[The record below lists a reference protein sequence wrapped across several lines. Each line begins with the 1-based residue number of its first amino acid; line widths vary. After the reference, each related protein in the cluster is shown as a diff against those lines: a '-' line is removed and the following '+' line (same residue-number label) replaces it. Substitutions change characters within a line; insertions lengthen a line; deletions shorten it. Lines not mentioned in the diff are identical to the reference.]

1 MKSFTEIELKGP
13 YKFTQK
19 TKEFRELKDPD
30 ILRVTLNKTKVIRE
44 NILKIN
50 IKNCIITIYHA
61 FSDENYSGRWY
72 NTNFPI
78 NNLKIKNNK
87 LVVKYDNWENFDSKK
102 PISMVITITLSE
114 KAVNKIMK
122 KLEKCE

>member
-1 MKSFTEIELKGP
+1 MKSSTELELKGP

-50 IKNCIITIYHA
+50 IKNCIISIYHA
-61 FSDENYSGRWY
+61 FNDENYSGRWY

-102 PISMVITITLSE
+102 TISAVITITLSE
-114 KAVNKIMK
+114 KAVNKIIK
-122 KLEKCE
+122 KLEKCK